1 MSCLFFVQQ
10 ETKFVMVG
18 HQTFEESQVTSHSVH
33 GANKGA
39 LSAFVEG
46 VETSVSTDFSEDEEC
61 VGEVLDCGSSD
72 LLVHGGTEEAE
83 HEDKK
88 VTAAAVSQRL

>member
-1 MSCLFFVQQ
+1 
-10 ETKFVMVG
+10 MVG

-61 VGEVLDCGSSD
+61 W
-72 LLVHGGTEEAE
+72 
-83 HEDKK
+83 
-88 VTAAAVSQRL
+88 